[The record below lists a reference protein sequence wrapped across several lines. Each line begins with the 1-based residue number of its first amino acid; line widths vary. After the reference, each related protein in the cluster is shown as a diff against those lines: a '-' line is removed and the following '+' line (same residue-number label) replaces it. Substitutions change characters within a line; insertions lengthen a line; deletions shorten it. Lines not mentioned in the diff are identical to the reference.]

1 MTTYVRINLLT
12 GAFLHREF
20 SGMIPVITSNVI
32 IPATPSNPSIP
43 CVIAMGLAS
52 TRHPFLERASPG
64 GDRLKLSPRTRLI
77 AYIYIYTGW
86 WLIVVISDQY
96 LI

>member
-64 GDRLKLSPRTRLI
+64 GIGLSCPRVR
-77 AYIYIYTGW
+77 G
-86 WLIVVISDQY
+86 S
-96 LI
+96 